1 MKFKRDNYL
10 WVLSFMATGLL
21 GAFLGQSIFAPT
33 ESTNATSD
41 TEGTA
46 VSAKVAETISLS
58 TEGADEYGN
67 LVIEA
72 ASGSVISSGDIT
84 VKVTTNDPEGYSLYI
99 TTDKADTT
107 LSQDGITEKIQAL
120 DGETAEADFPENH
133 WGYAIDGGTTYYP
146 VQPNTENPAEY
157 PDVLSTAVPAKTHT
171 GISTNDPTEVTIG
184 AKVRGDFPSGEYSNT
199 VVFTA
204 IPNAQIP

>member
-10 WVLSFMATGLL
+10 WVLSLMAAGLL
-21 GAFLGQSIFAPT
+21 SGFLGQSIFIPT
-33 ESTNATSD
+33 ESTNASSD
-41 TEGTA
+41 TGNLS

-58 TEGADEYGN
+58 TEGADEHGN
-67 LVIEA
+67 LIIDA
-72 ASGSVISSGDIT
+72 ASGANLSTGDIT
-84 VKVTTNDPEGYSLYI
+84 VKVSTNDPEGYALYI

-120 DGETAEADFPENH
+120 EGETAEAEFPVNH
-133 WGYAIDGGTTYYP
+133 WGYAIDGSSTYYP

-157 PDVLSTAVPAKTHT
+157 PDVLSTATPAKTHT
-171 GISTNDPTEVTIG
+171 GISTNDPTSVTIG
-184 AKVRGDFPSGEYSNT
+184 AKVSGDFPSGEYGNT

-204 IPNAQIP
+204 IPNAQIH